1 MLGALVL
8 GVALLFGLQAQD
20 DWSEIVHGDPST
32 GMVALTFDAGAE
44 AGTAAPQV
52 IEVLRERGVHATF
65 FLSGNWVL
73 KYPGLA
79 TEILNDGHEIA
90 NHSLTHPELTRL
102 SDNQIVFDAAL
113 LPAAVRRAQPPRARR
128 RRRHRVPLGFLEP

>member
-1 MLGALVL
+1 MRVATPVRIFGYRAAL
-8 GVALLFGLQAQD
+8 ALLIAVTATAWPRATNAQD
-20 DWSEIVHGDPST
+20 DWSEIVRDDPAT

-52 IEVLRERGVHATF
+52 IQVLRERGVHATF

-73 KYPGLA
+73 KYPVLA

-102 SDNQIVFDAAL
+102 SDNQIVF
-113 LPAAVRRAQPPRARR
+113 
-128 RRRHRVPLGFLEP
+128 E